1 MTWIADNNYNVFEN
15 YSSNKWIEKLDGAN
29 TFEFE
34 QVELNSDQNG
44 IILYDPSRKVFV
56 ELNEHDSK
64 YGDEKNELRPLYI
77 GRWLNEDFV
86 DRLKLNINDYNAQGN
101 NELLLNDAIS
111 IGSNTDT
118 NQNFITDEIPQSIR
132 KFHYI

>member
-1 MTWIADNNYNVFEN
+1 LTWIADNNYNVFEN